1 MAKSPLDKTDG
12 PVGVTIKLN
21 GKAMADTAQAVSVRV
36 SHALNRIP
44 EAVFTL
50 VTDSAQLEDFVEL
63 DSKDYKLGTPVE
75 IAAFYGSYSEMTL
88 FKGIILSTRLRGDG
102 QKGVQMEVTCR
113 DKALKMTDIRSSVSY
128 LENKDSEVMSAI
140 IKEAGLESDIAA
152 TQAIAPLNLRVGAT
166 DWDFLRILADRN
178 GYVLV
183 VEDGKI
189 TASEINTSTQ
199 PVLSLTFGNDI
210 VSMDFDVD
218 AHRMVAGASAS
229 AWNAQTQ
236 KKLTSLDSK
245 LPDNTQGNTKISAI
259 AEVLGDRSFDAS
271 TARDLPEA
279 DLKGFAQARIAR
291 AGLDTVHGSVKF
303 QGSGNV
309 NLTDMIEI
317 TGVGKR
323 FGGKA
328 YVTGLDHIIEEGV
341 WSTKARIGLP
351 QDWTSDSFG
360 LAAAGAE
367 ALTAPIH
374 GTQIGKVMSVA
385 EDPDGGQRIK
395 VSLPMIGDPPA
406 EVWARHATPYAS
418 KAAGFQFLPEVEDE
432 VVVSFLNAD
441 PNAPVIIGALHSV
454 AAKRPEV
461 EVEENNIKTIVTRSE
476 LKLTFDDDKK
486 IITMETP
493 GGHTVIM
500 DDDATSITMRDSN
513 GNSLVMDSGGIT
525 MDSSA
530 DITMT
535 AAGNISAEAT
545 GDATINGANVT
556 CEGQAG
562 FTGKGGASAEVS
574 AGGTTTVKGAMVQ
587 IN

>member
-21 GKAMADTAQAVSVRV
+21 GKAMSDTAQAVSVRV
-36 SHALNRIP
+36 FHALNRIP

-63 DSKDYKLGTPVE
+63 DSKDYALGTAVE
-75 IAAFYGSYSEMTL
+75 IAAFYGTYSEMTL

-102 QKGVQMEVTCR
+102 REGVQMKVTCR

-128 LENKDSEVMSAI
+128 LQRKDSEVMSAI
-140 IKEAGLESDIAA
+140 IKEAGLKGDITA

-166 DWDFLRILADRN
+166 DWDFLRVLADRN
-178 GYVLV
+178 GYVLRV
-183 VEDGKI
+183 DDGTI
-189 TASEINTSTQ
+189 TASEIDTSTP
-199 PVLSLTFGNDI
+199 PVLSLTFGDDI

-218 AHRMVAGASAS
+218 AHRMIAESSAS

-236 KKLTSLDSK
+236 KKLTGKDSN
-245 LPDNTQGNTKISAI
+245 LPTNSQGNTKISAF
-259 AEVLGDRSFDAS
+259 AKALDSRSLDAN

-279 DLKGFAQARIAR
+279 DLKGFAKARVAR
-291 AGLDTVHGSVKF
+291 AGLDTVHGSVTF

-309 NLTDMIEI
+309 KLADMIEI
-317 TGVGKR
+317 NGVGKR

-328 YVTGLDHIIEEGV
+328 YVTGLDHTIEEGV
-341 WSTKARIGLP
+341 WSTKARMGLP

-385 EDPDGGQRIK
+385 EDPDGGQRIQ

-418 KAAGFQFLPEVEDE
+418 NAAGIQFLPEVDDE

-441 PNAPVIIGALHSV
+441 PNAPVVIGALHNDV
-454 AAKRPEV
+454 AKRPEA
-461 EVEENNIKTIVTRSE
+461 EAEENNIKTIVTRSK

-486 IITMETP
+486 IIIVETP
-493 GGHTVIM
+493 GGHMLTM
-500 DDDATSITMRDSN
+500 DDDATTLSMVDSN
-513 GNSLVMDSGGIT
+513 GNSLVMDSSGIK
-525 MDSSA
+525 MESMA

-535 AAGNISAEAT
+535 AIGNITAEAT
-545 GDATINGANVT
+545 GDATINGVNVT

-562 FTGKGGASAEVS
+562 FTGKGGASAELS